1 AAVSA
6 AFLCSMRAARISEK
20 VEIGPRVVRVERID
34 SHGRRRTTEFSTHW
48 VRLVL
53 SDDRDVANR
62 LTLTESGRSISI
74 GEFLSPAERKSLAAA
89 IRSTLAAVRG

>member
-1 AAVSA
+1 
-6 AFLCSMRAARISEK
+6 MRAARISEK